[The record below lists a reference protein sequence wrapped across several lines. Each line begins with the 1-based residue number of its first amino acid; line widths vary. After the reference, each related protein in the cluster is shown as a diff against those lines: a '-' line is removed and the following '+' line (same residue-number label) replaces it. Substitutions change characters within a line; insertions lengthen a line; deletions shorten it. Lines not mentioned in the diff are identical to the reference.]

1 VFSVSSV
8 LKLFHRDLGGAG
20 QPPLV
25 ILHGMLGS
33 SRNWS
38 TAGAGLAEHFHVFA
52 LDLRNHGRSPH
63 ADEMGYAALVGD
75 VLGWLDA
82 QGLAQVTL
90 LGHSLGGKV
99 AMWLACRVP
108 ARVARLVVV
117 DIAPRDYPEKLERAE
132 FAAMKALDL
141 AAVRTRADAE
151 RAMEPVVPGWAMR
164 KFLATNLEQDATG
177 AWRWVIN
184 LPALNAAVPELIRT
198 PLAPDD
204 RFAGPARFIIGAKS
218 DFVRAEDTAVIRQH
232 FPAAE
237 IVTLD
242 TGHNPHMEAREAL
255 VRAVVKESA
264 RDET

>member
-1 VFSVSSV
+1 MQ
-8 LKLFHRDLGGAG
+8 LFHRDLGGAG
-20 QPPLV
+20 NPPLV

-33 SRNWS
+33 SRNWQ
-38 TAGAGLAEHFHVFA
+38 TAGAELAQYFQVFA

-63 ADEMGYAALVGD
+63 AELMGYGALVDD
-75 VLGWLDA
+75 VLAWLDA

-99 AMWLACRVP
+99 AMRLACREP

-132 FAAMKALDL
+132 FAAMNALDL
-141 AAVRTRADAE
+141 ATVNTRADAE
-151 RAMEPVVPGWAMR
+151 RAMEPLVPGWAMR
-164 KFLATNLEQDATG
+164 KFLVTNLEQTPDGT
-177 AWRWVIN
+177 WRWAIN
-184 LPALNAAVPELIRT
+184 LPALTAAVPELIRT
-198 PLAPDD
+198 PLTPHD

-218 DFVRAEDTAVIRQH
+218 DFVRAEDAAVIRNH

-242 TGHNPHMEAREAL
+242 TGHNPHMEARTEL
-255 VRAVVKESA
+255 VRAVC
-264 RDET
+264 DFH